1 MVPFFIVALL
11 GCCRLFQLYPDKI
24 SKSFRI
30 ASKKESEESEKESRK
45 EKKSEGEK
53 GMKKREGDGWEKD
66 GTE

>member
-24 SKSFRI
+24 FKSFRI
-30 ASKKESEESEKESRK
+30 ASEKESEEREKESK
-45 EKKSEGEK
+45 GEK
-53 GMKKREGDGWEKD
+53 GMKRREGDGWEKD

>member
-30 ASKKESEESEKESRK
+30 ASEKESEKREKESK
-45 EKKSEGEK
+45 GEK
-53 GMKKREGDGWEKD
+53 GMREGDGWEKD